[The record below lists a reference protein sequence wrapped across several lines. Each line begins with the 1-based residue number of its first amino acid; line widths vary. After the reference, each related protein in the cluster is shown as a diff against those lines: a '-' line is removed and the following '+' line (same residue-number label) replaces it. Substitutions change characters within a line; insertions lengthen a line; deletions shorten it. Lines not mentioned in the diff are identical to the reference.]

1 MEFQLRLVSF
11 PDIARNIARPLGGR
25 EKGKQAGMGGT
36 KWEMDRVSM
45 EELAFMEEEG
55 KRKEREGG
63 RKGEVSKG
71 GSEGID
77 RDRKQSAN
85 KREKK

>member
-1 MEFQLRLVSF
+1 MPRKLSRHCPKHCTAPGRE
-11 PDIARNIARPLGGR
+11 GGR

-55 KRKEREGG
+55 KRK
-63 RKGEVSKG
+63 GEVSKG
-71 GSEGID
+71 G
-77 RDRKQSAN
+77 
-85 KREKK
+85 RE

>member
-1 MEFQLRLVSF
+1 
-11 PDIARNIARPLGGR
+11 
-25 EKGKQAGMGGT
+25 MGGT

-55 KRKEREGG
+55 KRGRKEGG
-63 RKGEVSKG
+63 SEQGR
-71 GSEGID
+71 EGID

>member
-1 MEFQLRLVSF
+1 
-11 PDIARNIARPLGGR
+11 
-25 EKGKQAGMGGT
+25 MGGT

-63 RKGEVSKG
+63 RGK
-71 GSEGID
+71 
-77 RDRKQSAN
+77 
-85 KREKK
+85 